1 MKNALSFGFFVWY
14 NIGRNS
20 RFTAGKI
27 RKATGF
33 KMREKK
39 PKNCRLNQVG
49 GQAVLEGV
57 MMKAGTRTATACRLP
72 SGSITVIPDEFV
84 SVRKKHK
91 ILNIPI
97 VRGVVN
103 FVEMLILSMK
113 TLTASAEVAASEEDD
128 APSKSA
134 FAAVSVVAT
143 VLGVLLAVALF
154 LFLPKVAVSGIERLF
169 NVSLGIWGAVI
180 EGAIK
185 ILFFLLYLVLVSLMP
200 DIRRTFEYHGAEHKS
215 IACYESGDELTP
227 ANAKKHTRFHPRCG
241 TSFLF
246 VMLALGIVI
255 GVLLRIFLPPEV
267 IGNHLLYTGIRLLVL
282 PLVVGIGFEYI
293 MFAGKH
299 DNIVTKIFS
308 APGLWFQRIT
318 TREPDESQ
326 LEVAI
331 TALKYAHIDAFPDFD
346 REAVTYRPK
355 EKAEDNGAEKNETL
369 AEDVPAEAPE
379 SAEAAPAEDKP
390 APEATEEAPAE
401 NTPDET
407 L

>member
-1 MKNALSFGFFVWY
+1 
-14 NIGRNS
+14 
-20 RFTAGKI
+20 
-27 RKATGF
+27 
-33 KMREKK
+33 MREKK

-72 SGSITVIPDEFV
+72 NGSIAVIPNEFV

-154 LFLPKVAVSGIERLF
+154 LFLPKVAVAGIETLF
-169 NVSLGIWGAVI
+169 NVSLGVWGAVI

-185 ILFFLLYLVLVSLMP
+185 IAFFLIYLVLVSLMP

-255 GVLLRIFLPPEV
+255 GVLLRIFLPESV

-331 TALKYAHIDAFPDFD
+331 TALMYAHIDAFPDFD
-346 REAVTYRPK
+346 REAVTYHPK
-355 EKAEDNGAEKNETL
+355 ENAEDDGAEKAETPV
-369 AEDVPAEAPE
+369 ED
-379 SAEAAPAEDKP
+379 APAETPKTPDAP
-390 APEATEEAPAE
+390 APEAAEEGLPSETDSAPEDAPAE
-401 NTPDET
+401 EKPDET

>member
-1 MKNALSFGFFVWY
+1 MK
-14 NIGRNS
+14 
-20 RFTAGKI
+20 T
-27 RKATGF
+27 
-33 KMREKK
+33 KK

-72 SGSITVIPDEFV
+72 SGAIAVIPDEFV

-97 VRGVVN
+97 LRGVIN

-154 LFLPKVAVSGIERLF
+154 LFLPKLAVSGIERLF
-169 NVSLGIWGAVI
+169 DVSLGVWGAVI

-185 ILFFLLYLVLVSLMP
+185 IAFFLLYLILVSLMP

-227 ANAKKHTRFHPRCG
+227 ANAKRHTRFHPRCG

-255 GVLLRIFLPPEV
+255 GVLLRIFLPASV
-267 IGNHLLYTGIRLLVL
+267 IENHLLYTGIRLLVL

-299 DNIVTKIFS
+299 DNFVTRVFS

-318 TREPDESQ
+318 TREPDEGQ

-346 REAVTYRPK
+346 RDAVTYHPK
-355 EKAEDNGAEKNETL
+355 EKAEEEPEK
-369 AEDVPAEAPE
+369 DAEANSADAPE
-379 SAEAAPAEDKP
+379 EDAPAQDAAPEDTEAASSAEE
-390 APEATEEAPAE
+390 
-401 NTPDET
+401 TPDGDAQKPDDA

>member
-1 MKNALSFGFFVWY
+1 M
-14 NIGRNS
+14 
-20 RFTAGKI
+20 
-27 RKATGF
+27 
-33 KMREKK
+33 MREKK

-180 EGAIK
+180 EGVIK
-185 ILFFLLYLVLVSLMP
+185 IAFFLIYLVLVSLMP

-379 SAEAAPAEDKP
+379 TAEAAPAEDKP
-390 APEATEEAPAE
+390 APEATEETPAE

>member
-1 MKNALSFGFFVWY
+1 
-14 NIGRNS
+14 
-20 RFTAGKI
+20 
-27 RKATGF
+27 
-33 KMREKK
+33 MREKK

-72 SGSITVIPDEFV
+72 SGTIAVVPDEFV

-97 VRGVVN
+97 VRGVIN
-103 FVEMLILSMK
+103 FVEMLMLSMK
-113 TLTASAEVAASEEDD
+113 TLTASAELAASEEDD

-134 FAAVSVVAT
+134 FTAVSAVAT
-143 VLGVLLAVALF
+143 VLGVALAVVLF
-154 LFLPKVAVSGIERLF
+154 LLLPKKAVSGLEWLF
-169 NVSLGIWGAVI
+169 NVRFGKVWSAVI
-180 EGAIK
+180 EGVIK
-185 ILFFLLYLVLVSLMP
+185 IAFFLLYLVLVSLMP

-255 GVLLRIFLPPEV
+255 GVLLRIFLPASV

-282 PLVVGIGFEYI
+282 PLVVGVGFEYI

-299 DNIVTKIFS
+299 DNIVTRIFS

-331 TALKYAHIDAFPDFD
+331 TALMYAHIDAFPDFD
-346 REAVTYRPK
+346 RDAVTYRPK
-355 EKAEDNGAEKNETL
+355 EKVEKDAEKP
-369 AEDVPAEAPE
+369 AEEAEAPE
-379 SAEAAPAEDKP
+379 EAKPAPEAETEPAEAAPAEDGDPK
-390 APEATEEAPAE
+390 
-401 NTPDET
+401 PDET
-407 L
+407 V

>member
-1 MKNALSFGFFVWY
+1 M
-14 NIGRNS
+14 
-20 RFTAGKI
+20 
-27 RKATGF
+27 RK
-33 KMREKK
+33 KK

-185 ILFFLLYLVLVSLMP
+185 IAFFLIYLVLVSLMP

-318 TREPDESQ
+318 TREPDEKQ

-331 TALKYAHIDAFPDFD
+331 TALKYAHIDAFPDYD

-355 EKAEDNGAEKNETL
+355 EKAEDAGAEKNETL

-379 SAEAAPAEDKP
+379 TAEAAPAEDKP

>member
-1 MKNALSFGFFVWY
+1 MK
-14 NIGRNS
+14 
-20 RFTAGKI
+20 
-27 RKATGF
+27 
-33 KMREKK
+33 EKK
-39 PKNCRLNQVG
+39 VKNCRLNQVG
-49 GQAVLEGV
+49 GEAVLEGV
-57 MMKAGTRTATACRLP
+57 MMKAGERTATACRLP
-72 SGSITVIPDEFV
+72 GGEIAVVPREFV
-84 SVRKKHK
+84 SARKKHK

-97 VRGVVN
+97 LRGIVN

-113 TLTASAEVAASEEDD
+113 TLTLSAEIAASEEDD

-143 VLGVLLAVALF
+143 VFGVLLAVALF
-154 LFLPKVAVSGIERLF
+154 LFLPKLAVGGIERLF
-169 NVSLGIWGAVI
+169 DVSLGVWGAVI

-255 GVLLRIFLPPEV
+255 GVLLRVFLPAKV
-267 IGNHLLYTGIRLLVL
+267 IDNHLLYTGIRLLVL

-299 DNIVTKIFS
+299 DNVLTRILS

-331 TALKYAHIDAFPDFD
+331 TALKYAHVDAFPDFD
-346 REAVTYRPK
+346 RDAVTYRPK
-355 EKAEDNGAEKNETL
+355 EKDEGSPEEGADAKPAEETPENGSGAENDAPDGGETASDDAL
-369 AEDVPAEAPE
+369 
-379 SAEAAPAEDKP
+379 
-390 APEATEEAPAE
+390 
-401 NTPDET
+401 
-407 L
+407 

>member
-1 MKNALSFGFFVWY
+1 MK
-14 NIGRNS
+14 
-20 RFTAGKI
+20 
-27 RKATGF
+27 
-33 KMREKK
+33 EKK

-49 GQAVLEGV
+49 GEAVLEGV
-57 MMKAGTRTATACRLP
+57 MMKAGERTATACRLP
-72 SGSITVIPDEFV
+72 SGAITVIPGEFV
-84 SVRKKHK
+84 SARKKHK

-103 FVEMLILSMK
+103 FVEMLMLSMK

-143 VLGVLLAVALF
+143 ILGVVLAVALF
-154 LFLPKVAVSGIERLF
+154 LFLPKIAVAGIEKLF
-169 NVSLGIWGAVI
+169 GVSLGLWGAVI

-200 DIRRTFEYHGAEHKS
+200 DIRRTFEYHGAEHNS
-215 IACYESGDELTP
+215 IACYEAGDELTP

-255 GVLLRIFLPPEV
+255 GVLLRIFLPGSV

-331 TALKYAHIDAFPDFD
+331 TALKYAHIAAFPDFERD
-346 REAVTYRPK
+346 PLTYRPK
-355 EKAEDNGAEKNETL
+355 EKAVDNGAENAETPV
-369 AEDVPAEAPE
+369 EDAPAEAPTVE
-379 SAEAAPAEDKP
+379 EAAPAEAEA
-390 APEATEEAPAE
+390 APEAPAE
-401 NTPDET
+401 GAAEPGDVKSDET

>member
-1 MKNALSFGFFVWY
+1 
-14 NIGRNS
+14 
-20 RFTAGKI
+20 
-27 RKATGF
+27 
-33 KMREKK
+33 MREKK

-72 SGSITVIPDEFV
+72 SGAITVVPDEFV

-103 FVEMLILSMK
+103 FVEMLMLSMK

-180 EGAIK
+180 EGFIK
-185 ILFFLLYLVLVSLMP
+185 IAFFLIYLILVSLMP
-200 DIRRTFEYHGAEHKS
+200 DIKRTFEYHGAEHKS

-255 GVLLRIFLPPEV
+255 GVLLRIFLPASV

-331 TALKYAHIDAFPDFD
+331 TALMYAHIDAFPDYD
-346 REAVTYRPK
+346 RDAVTYRPK
-355 EKAEDNGAEKNETL
+355 EKAENKE
-369 AEDVPAEAPE
+369 E
-379 SAEAAPAEDKP
+379 SAEAPDASPAED
-390 APEATEEAPAE
+390 APEKADEASAETEARPADAADVDEAK
-401 NTPDET
+401 PDET
-407 L
+407 V

>member
-1 MKNALSFGFFVWY
+1 MMK
-14 NIGRNS
+14 
-20 RFTAGKI
+20 
-27 RKATGF
+27 
-33 KMREKK
+33 EKK

-72 SGSITVIPDEFV
+72 GGSITVIPDEFV

-180 EGAIK
+180 EGVIK
-185 ILFFLLYLVLVSLMP
+185 IAFFLIYLVLVSLMP

-331 TALKYAHIDAFPDFD
+331 TALMYAHIDAFPDFD
-346 REAVTYRPK
+346 REAVTYHPK
-355 EKAEDNGAEKNETL
+355 EKAEDKGAEKTETP
-369 AEDVPAEAPE
+369 AEDAPAEAQAP
-379 SAEAAPAEDKP
+379 AEATSAEDKP
-390 APEATEEAPAE
+390 APAKEETPSKAEAAPDEVPAE
-401 NTPDET
+401 DKPDET

>member
-1 MKNALSFGFFVWY
+1 MRAFLENALYFGAFLCY
-14 NIGRNS
+14 NMVGSAPGPGRRDKES
-20 RFTAGKI
+20 DGRDMK
-27 RKATGF
+27 
-33 KMREKK
+33 EKK
-39 PKNCRLNQVG
+39 VKNCRLNQVG
-49 GQAVLEGV
+49 GEAVLEGV
-57 MMKAGTRTATACRLP
+57 MMKAGERTATACRLP
-72 SGSITVIPDEFV
+72 GGEIAVVPREFV
-84 SVRKKHK
+84 SARKKHK

-97 VRGVVN
+97 LRGIVN

-113 TLTASAEVAASEEDD
+113 TLTLSAEIAASEEDD

-143 VLGVLLAVALF
+143 VFGVLLAVALF
-154 LFLPKVAVSGIERLF
+154 LFLPKLAVGGIERLF
-169 NVSLGIWGAVI
+169 DVSLGVWGAVI

-255 GVLLRIFLPPEV
+255 GVLLRVFLPAKV
-267 IGNHLLYTGIRLLVL
+267 IDNHLLYTGIRLLVL

-299 DNIVTKIFS
+299 DNVLTRILS

-331 TALKYAHIDAFPDFD
+331 TALKYAHVDAFPDFD
-346 REAVTYRPK
+346 RDAVTYRPK
-355 EKAEDNGAEKNETL
+355 EKDEGSPEEGADAKPAEETPENGSGAENDAPDGGETASDDAL
-369 AEDVPAEAPE
+369 
-379 SAEAAPAEDKP
+379 
-390 APEATEEAPAE
+390 
-401 NTPDET
+401 
-407 L
+407 

>member
-1 MKNALSFGFFVWY
+1 MK
-14 NIGRNS
+14 
-20 RFTAGKI
+20 T
-27 RKATGF
+27 
-33 KMREKK
+33 KK

-72 SGSITVIPDEFV
+72 SGAITVIPDEFV

-97 VRGVVN
+97 LRGVIN

-154 LFLPKVAVSGIERLF
+154 LFLPKLAVSGIERLF
-169 NVSLGIWGAVI
+169 DVSLGVWGAVI

-185 ILFFLLYLVLVSLMP
+185 IAFFLLYLILVSLMP

-227 ANAKKHTRFHPRCG
+227 ANAKRHTRFHPRCG

-255 GVLLRIFLPPEV
+255 GVLLRIFLPASV
-267 IGNHLLYTGIRLLVL
+267 IENHLLYTGIRLLVL
-282 PLVVGIGFEYI
+282 PLVVGVGFEYI

-299 DNIVTKIFS
+299 DNVVTRVFS

-318 TREPDESQ
+318 TREPDEGQ

-346 REAVTYRPK
+346 RDAVTYRPK
-355 EKAEDNGAEKNETL
+355 EKAEEEPEK
-369 AEDVPAEAPE
+369 DAEANSADAPE
-379 SAEAAPAEDKP
+379 EDTPAKDAAPEDTEAASSAEE
-390 APEATEEAPAE
+390 
-401 NTPDET
+401 TPDGDAQKPDDA

>member
-1 MKNALSFGFFVWY
+1 
-14 NIGRNS
+14 
-20 RFTAGKI
+20 
-27 RKATGF
+27 
-33 KMREKK
+33 MRTKK

-72 SGSITVIPDEFV
+72 SGGIAVIPGEFV

-91 ILNIPI
+91 ILNLPI
-97 VRGVVN
+97 LRGVIN
-103 FVEMLILSMK
+103 FVEMLVLSMK

-134 FAAVSVVAT
+134 FAAVSAAAT
-143 VLGVLLAVALF
+143 ILGVVLAVALF
-154 LFLPKVAVSGIERLF
+154 LFLPKVAVAGIEKLF
-169 NVSLGIWGAVI
+169 GVSLGVWGAVI

-185 ILFFLLYLVLVSLMP
+185 IAFFLIYLILVSLMP
-200 DIRRTFEYHGAEHKS
+200 DIRRTFAYHGAEHKS
-215 IACYESGDELTP
+215 IACYEAGDEPTP

-255 GVLLRIFLPPEV
+255 GVLLRIFLPASV

-299 DNIVTKIFS
+299 DNVLTRILS

-318 TREPDESQ
+318 TREPDEEQ

-331 TALKYAHIDAFPDFD
+331 TALMYAHIDAFPDYD
-346 REAVTYRPK
+346 RDAVTYRPK
-355 EKAEDNGAEKNETL
+355 KKAEGEPAKEAETDGAAETT
-369 AEDVPAEAPE
+369 ASEEETPAEETPTDEAGETPAADAPDN
-379 SAEAAPAEDKP
+379 SAPKSDDA
-390 APEATEEAPAE
+390 
-401 NTPDET
+401 

>member
-1 MKNALSFGFFVWY
+1 
-14 NIGRNS
+14 
-20 RFTAGKI
+20 
-27 RKATGF
+27 
-33 KMREKK
+33 MREKK

-72 SGSITVIPDEFV
+72 SGSIAVIPNEFV

-154 LFLPKVAVSGIERLF
+154 LFLPKVAVAGIETLF
-169 NVSLGIWGAVI
+169 NVSLGVWGAVI

-185 ILFFLLYLVLVSLMP
+185 IAFFLIYLVLVSLMP

-255 GVLLRIFLPPEV
+255 GVLLRIFLPESV

-331 TALKYAHIDAFPDFD
+331 TALMYAHIDAFPDFD
-346 REAVTYRPK
+346 REAVTYHPK
-355 EKAEDNGAEKNETL
+355 EKAEDDGAEKAETPV
-369 AEDVPAEAPE
+369 ED
-379 SAEAAPAEDKP
+379 APAETPKTPDAP
-390 APEATEEAPAE
+390 APEAAEEGLPSETAPAPEDAPAE
-401 NTPDET
+401 EKPDET

>member
-1 MKNALSFGFFVWY
+1 MKP
-14 NIGRNS
+14 
-20 RFTAGKI
+20 
-27 RKATGF
+27 
-33 KMREKK
+33 KK
-39 PKNCRLNQVG
+39 EKNCRLNQVG

-57 MMKAGTRTATACRLP
+57 MMKAGSRTATACRLANGEIVVAP
-72 SGSITVIPDEFV
+72 KEFV

-97 VRGVVN
+97 LRGIVN
-103 FVEMLILSMK
+103 FVEMLILSMS
-113 TLTASAEVAASEEDD
+113 TLTLSAEVAASDEDD

-143 VLGVLLAVALF
+143 VFGVLLAVVLF
-154 LFLPKVAVSGIERLF
+154 LYLPKLAVAGIERF
-169 NVSLGIWGAVI
+169 SGSLGVWGAVI
-180 EGAIK
+180 EGFVK
-185 ILFFLLYLVLVSLMP
+185 IAFFLIYLFLVSLMP
-200 DIRRTFEYHGAEHKS
+200 DIKRTFEYHGAEHKS
-215 IACYESGDELTP
+215 IACYEAGDELTP
-227 ANAKKHTRFHPRCG
+227 ENAKKHTRFHPRCG

-255 GVLLRIFLPPEV
+255 GVLLRIFLPDPV
-267 IGNHLLYTGIRLLVL
+267 IGNHLLYTAIRLLVL

-299 DNIVTKIFS
+299 DNVLTKILS

-331 TALKYAHIDAFPDFD
+331 AALKYAHIDAFPDYD

-355 EKAEDNGAEKNETL
+355 EKTEKDAAETETP
-369 AEDVPAEAPE
+369 AGDAPAGEAPEAEAP
-379 SAEAAPAEDKP
+379 
-390 APEATEEAPAE
+390 APEDAPEDGATDK
-401 NTPDET
+401 PDET
-407 L
+407 V

>member
-1 MKNALSFGFFVWY
+1 
-14 NIGRNS
+14 
-20 RFTAGKI
+20 
-27 RKATGF
+27 
-33 KMREKK
+33 MREKK
-39 PKNCRLNQVG
+39 SKNCRLNQVG

-72 SGSITVIPDEFV
+72 SGAITVVPDEFV

-97 VRGVVN
+97 VRGVIN

-113 TLTASAEVAASEEDD
+113 TLTASAEIAASEEDD

-134 FAAVSVVAT
+134 FAAVSVIAT

-154 LFLPKVAVSGIERLF
+154 LFLPKKAVSGLEWLF
-169 NVSLGIWGAVI
+169 NVSFGNVAGAVI
-180 EGAIK
+180 EGCIK
-185 ILFFLLYLVLVSLMP
+185 IALFLLYLILVSLMP

-215 IACYESGDELTP
+215 IACYEAGDELTP
-227 ANAKKHTRFHPRCG
+227 ENAKKHTRFHPRCG

-246 VMLALGIVI
+246 VMLALGIVV
-255 GVLLRIFLPPEV
+255 GVLLRIFLPREV
-267 IGNHLLYTGIRLLVL
+267 IGNDLLYTGIRLLVL
-282 PLVVGIGFEYI
+282 PLVVGVGFEYI

-346 REAVTYRPK
+346 RDAVTYRPK
-355 EKAEDNGAEKNETL
+355 EKAKKEADENAANAE
-369 AEDVPAEAPE
+369 PAEE
-379 SAEAAPAEDKP
+379 NP
-390 APEATEEAPAE
+390 APEAVESPTVEAEANPVEEETAPAE
-401 NTPDET
+401 EGGEPKPDDA

>member
-1 MKNALSFGFFVWY
+1 MK
-14 NIGRNS
+14 
-20 RFTAGKI
+20 
-27 RKATGF
+27 
-33 KMREKK
+33 EKK

-57 MMKAGTRTATACRLP
+57 MMKAGSRTATACRLP
-72 SGSITVIPDEFV
+72 SGSIAVVPDEFV

-91 ILNIPI
+91 ILNVPI

-143 VLGVLLAVALF
+143 ALGVLLAVALF

-169 NVSLGIWGAVI
+169 NVSLGVWGAVI

-185 ILFFLLYLVLVSLMP
+185 IAFFLIYLVVVSLMP

-215 IACYESGDELTP
+215 IACYESGDDLTP

-267 IGNHLLYTGIRLLVL
+267 IGNHFLYTGIRLLVL

-331 TALKYAHIDAFPDFD
+331 TALMYAHVDAFPDFD
-346 REAVTYRPK
+346 REAVTYHPK
-355 EKAEDNGAEKNETL
+355 EKAEDKDAKEAETP
-369 AEDVPAEAPE
+369 AEDAPAVEKTPSE
-379 SAEAAPAEDKP
+379 QSPDAEAA
-390 APEATEEAPAE
+390 APEAADSSAAEPEAAQSDAPAE
-401 NTPDET
+401 SNPDET
-407 L
+407 V

>member
-1 MKNALSFGFFVWY
+1 
-14 NIGRNS
+14 
-20 RFTAGKI
+20 
-27 RKATGF
+27 
-33 KMREKK
+33 MREKK

-72 SGSITVIPDEFV
+72 SGAITVVPDEFV

-97 VRGVVN
+97 VRGVIN
-103 FVEMLILSMK
+103 FVEMLMLSMK
-113 TLTASAEVAASEEDD
+113 TLTASAELAASEEDD

-134 FAAVSVVAT
+134 FTAVSAVAT

-154 LFLPKVAVSGIERLF
+154 LFLPKVAVAGIEKLF
-169 NVSLGIWGAVI
+169 RVSLGIWGAVI
-180 EGAIK
+180 EGFIK
-185 ILFFLLYLVLVSLMP
+185 IAFFLLYLILVSLMP

-246 VMLALGIVI
+246 VMLSLGIVI
-255 GVLLRIFLPPEV
+255 GVLLRIFLPPE
-267 IGNHLLYTGIRLLVL
+267 IINRHLLYTGIRLLVL
-282 PLVVGIGFEYI
+282 PLVVGVGFEYI

-331 TALKYAHIDAFPDFD
+331 TALMYAHIDAFPDFD
-346 REAVTYRPK
+346 RDAVTYRPK
-355 EKAEDNGAEKNETL
+355 EKGEGAPEEG
-369 AEDVPAEAPE
+369 APE
-379 SAEAAPAEDKP
+379 SGSAAEKMKKDSPDASSVIELSEDNYRILP
-390 APEATEEAPAE
+390 NE
-401 NTPDET
+401 NSNNDDA

>member
-1 MKNALSFGFFVWY
+1 MK
-14 NIGRNS
+14 
-20 RFTAGKI
+20 
-27 RKATGF
+27 
-33 KMREKK
+33 EKK

-49 GQAVLEGV
+49 GEAVLEGV
-57 MMKAGTRTATACRLP
+57 MMKAGERTATACRLP
-72 SGSITVIPDEFV
+72 SGAITVIPGEFV
-84 SVRKKHK
+84 SARKKHK

-103 FVEMLILSMK
+103 FVEMLMLSMK

-128 APSKSA
+128 APAKSA

-143 VLGVLLAVALF
+143 ILGVVLAVALF
-154 LFLPKVAVSGIERLF
+154 LFLPKIAVAGIERLF
-169 NVSLGIWGAVI
+169 DVSLGLWGAVI

-215 IACYESGDELTP
+215 IACYEAGDELTP

-255 GVLLRIFLPPEV
+255 GVLLRIFLPGSV

-331 TALKYAHIDAFPDFD
+331 TALKYAHIAAFPDFERD
-346 REAVTYRPK
+346 PLTYRPK
-355 EKAEDNGAEKNETL
+355 EKAVDNGAENAETPV
-369 AEDVPAEAPE
+369 EDAPAEAPTVE
-379 SAEAAPAEDKP
+379 ETAPAEAEAAP
-390 APEATEEAPAE
+390 EAPAE
-401 NTPDET
+401 GAAEPGDVKSDET

>member
-1 MKNALSFGFFVWY
+1 
-14 NIGRNS
+14 
-20 RFTAGKI
+20 
-27 RKATGF
+27 
-33 KMREKK
+33 MREKK

-72 SGSITVIPDEFV
+72 SGTITVVPDEFI

-97 VRGVVN
+97 VRGVIN

-180 EGAIK
+180 EGFIK
-185 ILFFLLYLVLVSLMP
+185 IAFFLLYLILVSLMP

-215 IACYESGDELTP
+215 IACYEAGDELTP
-227 ANAKKHTRFHPRCG
+227 ENAKKHTRFHPRCG

-255 GVLLRIFLPPEV
+255 GVLLRIFLPESV

-282 PLVVGIGFEYI
+282 PLVVGVGFEYI

-299 DNIVTKIFS
+299 DNVVTKIFS

-331 TALKYAHIDAFPDFD
+331 TALMYAHIDAFPDFD
-346 REAVTYRPK
+346 RDAVTYRPK
-355 EKAEDNGAEKNETL
+355 EKAEKEA
-369 AEDVPAEAPE
+369 AEAPE
-379 SAEAAPAEDKP
+379 EAQTETTATPAEADEPASETEPAEAAEPKS
-390 APEATEEAPAE
+390 
-401 NTPDET
+401 DET

>member
-1 MKNALSFGFFVWY
+1 MK
-14 NIGRNS
+14 
-20 RFTAGKI
+20 
-27 RKATGF
+27 
-33 KMREKK
+33 EKK
-39 PKNCRLNQVG
+39 MKNCRLNQVG

-57 MMKAGTRTATACRLP
+57 MMKAGTRTATACRRA
-72 SGSITVIPDEFV
+72 SGEIVVAPKEFV
-84 SVRKKHK
+84 SARKKHK

-97 VRGVVN
+97 LRGIVN
-103 FVEMLILSMK
+103 FVEMMILSMS
-113 TLTASAEVAASEEDD
+113 TLTLSAEVAASDEDD

-143 VLGVLLAVALF
+143 VFGVLLAVVLF
-154 LFLPKVAVSGIERLF
+154 LYLPKLAVAGIERLF
-169 NVSLGIWGAVI
+169 SVSLGVWGAVI
-180 EGAIK
+180 EGFIK
-185 ILFFLLYLVLVSLMP
+185 IAFFLLYLFLVSLMP
-200 DIRRTFEYHGAEHKS
+200 DIKRTFEYHGAEHKS
-215 IACYESGDELTP
+215 IACYEAGDELTP

-255 GVLLRIFLPPEV
+255 GVLLRIFLPGSV

-331 TALKYAHIDAFPDFD
+331 TALKYAHITAFPDFERD
-346 REAVTYRPK
+346 PLTYRPK
-355 EKAEDNGAEKNETL
+355 EKAVDNGAENAETPV
-369 AEDVPAEAPE
+369 EDAPAEAPTVE
-379 SAEAAPAEDKP
+379 EAAPAEAEA
-390 APEATEEAPAE
+390 APEAPAE
-401 NTPDET
+401 GASEPGDVKSDET

>member
-1 MKNALSFGFFVWY
+1 
-14 NIGRNS
+14 
-20 RFTAGKI
+20 
-27 RKATGF
+27 
-33 KMREKK
+33 MREKK
-39 PKNCRLNQVG
+39 PNNCRLNQVG

-72 SGSITVIPDEFV
+72 SGTITVVSDEFV

-91 ILNIPI
+91 ILNLPI
-97 VRGVVN
+97 LRGVIN

-154 LFLPKVAVSGIERLF
+154 LFLPKLAVSGIERLF
-169 NVSLGIWGAVI
+169 GVSLGVWGAVI

-185 ILFFLLYLVLVSLMP
+185 IAFFLIYLILVSLMP

-215 IACYESGDELTP
+215 IACYEAGDELTP
-227 ANAKKHTRFHPRCG
+227 ENAKKHTRFHPRCG

-255 GVLLRIFLPPEV
+255 GVLLRVFLPDGV

-282 PLVVGIGFEYI
+282 PLVVGVGFEYI

-299 DNIVTKIFS
+299 DNFLTRILS

-318 TREPDESQ
+318 TREPDEGQ

-346 REAVTYRPK
+346 RDALTYRPK
-355 EKAEDNGAEKNETL
+355 EKVEGEKT
-369 AEDVPAEAPE
+369 VEAG
-379 SAEAAPAEDKP
+379 S
-390 APEATEEAPAE
+390 
-401 NTPDET
+401 PDET
-407 L
+407 GSGEDASDETADAEPQEDAAPDEKPETDDAL

>member
-1 MKNALSFGFFVWY
+1 M
-14 NIGRNS
+14 
-20 RFTAGKI
+20 
-27 RKATGF
+27 
-33 KMREKK
+33 MREKK

-72 SGSITVIPDEFV
+72 GGSITVIPDEFV

-113 TLTASAEVAASEEDD
+113 TLTASAEVAAAEEDD

-180 EGAIK
+180 EGVIK
-185 ILFFLLYLVLVSLMP
+185 IAFFLIYLVLVSLMP
-200 DIRRTFEYHGAEHKS
+200 DIRRTFEYHGAGHKS

-299 DNIVTKIFS
+299 DNIVTRIFS

-331 TALKYAHIDAFPDFD
+331 TALMYAHIDAFPDFD
-346 REAVTYRPK
+346 REAVTYHPK
-355 EKAEDNGAEKNETL
+355 DKTEDKGAEKTETP
-369 AEDVPAEAPE
+369 AEDAPADAQAP
-379 SAEAAPAEDKP
+379 AEAAPAEDKP
-390 APEATEEAPAE
+390 APAKEETPSKAEAAPDEVPAE
-401 NTPDET
+401 DKPDET

>member
-1 MKNALSFGFFVWY
+1 MK
-14 NIGRNS
+14 
-20 RFTAGKI
+20 
-27 RKATGF
+27 
-33 KMREKK
+33 EKK
-39 PKNCRLNQVG
+39 VKNCRLNQVG
-49 GQAVLEGV
+49 GEAVLEGV
-57 MMKAGTRTATACRLP
+57 MMKAGTRTATACRLQ
-72 SGSITVIPDEFV
+72 SGKIVVVPKEFV

-91 ILNIPI
+91 ILNLPI
-97 VRGVVN
+97 LRGIVN
-103 FVEMLILSMK
+103 FVEMLILSMR
-113 TLTASAEVAASEEDD
+113 TLTLSAEVAASEEDD

-143 VLGVLLAVALF
+143 VVGVLLAVALF
-154 LFLPKVAVSGIERLF
+154 LYLPKLAVGGIERLF
-169 NVSLGIWGAVI
+169 DVSLGVWGAVI
-180 EGAIK
+180 EGFIK
-185 ILFFLLYLVLVSLMP
+185 IAFFLLYLFLVSLMP
-200 DIRRTFEYHGAEHKS
+200 DIKRTFEYHGAEHKS
-215 IACYESGDELTP
+215 IACYEAGDELTP

-299 DNIVTKIFS
+299 DNIVTRIFS

-318 TREPDESQ
+318 TREPDEKQ

-331 TALKYAHIDAFPDFD
+331 TALKYAHIDAFPDYD

-379 SAEAAPAEDKP
+379 TAEAAPAEDKP

>member
-1 MKNALSFGFFVWY
+1 M
-14 NIGRNS
+14 
-20 RFTAGKI
+20 
-27 RKATGF
+27 
-33 KMREKK
+33 MREKK

-72 SGSITVIPDEFV
+72 GGSITVIPDEFV

-97 VRGVVN
+97 VRGVIN
-103 FVEMLILSMK
+103 FVEMLMLSMK
-113 TLTASAEVAASEEDD
+113 TLTASAEIAASEEDD

-134 FAAVSVVAT
+134 FTAVSAVAT

-154 LFLPKVAVSGIERLF
+154 LFLPKVAVAGIEKLF
-169 NVSLGIWGAVI
+169 RVSLGIWGAVI
-180 EGAIK
+180 EGFIK
-185 ILFFLLYLVLVSLMP
+185 IAFFLLYLILVSLMP

-255 GVLLRIFLPPEV
+255 GVLLRIFLPASV

-282 PLVVGIGFEYI
+282 PLVVGVGFEYI

-299 DNIVTKIFS
+299 DNIVTRIFS

-331 TALKYAHIDAFPDFD
+331 TALMYAHVDAFPDFD
-346 REAVTYRPK
+346 RDAVTYRPK
-355 EKAEDNGAEKNETL
+355 EKAEKDAEKP
-369 AEDVPAEAPE
+369 AEEAEEAPE
-379 SAEAAPAEDKP
+379 KAKPATEAETEPAEAAPAEDGDHKS
-390 APEATEEAPAE
+390 
-401 NTPDET
+401 DET

>member
-1 MKNALSFGFFVWY
+1 MDGSTEKRSKDKESDGLFTMK
-14 NIGRNS
+14 
-20 RFTAGKI
+20 
-27 RKATGF
+27 
-33 KMREKK
+33 MKK

-72 SGSITVIPDEFV
+72 SGAITVIPDEFV

-97 VRGVVN
+97 LRGVIN

-143 VLGVLLAVALF
+143 ILGVVLAVALF
-154 LFLPKVAVSGIERLF
+154 LFLPKIAVAGIEKLF
-169 NVSLGIWGAVI
+169 DVSLGVWGAVI

-185 ILFFLLYLVLVSLMP
+185 IAFFLLYLILVSLMP

-255 GVLLRIFLPPEV
+255 GVLLRIFLPASV

-282 PLVVGIGFEYI
+282 PLVVGVGFEYI

-299 DNIVTKIFS
+299 DNFLTRILS

-318 TREPDESQ
+318 TREPDEGQ

-331 TALKYAHIDAFPDFD
+331 TALKYAHVDAFPDFD
-346 REAVTYRPK
+346 RDAVTYRPK
-355 EKAEDNGAEKNETL
+355 EKAEDEPAKEAATDGA
-369 AEDVPAEAPE
+369 AEEPVPAEEPAQNE
-379 SAEAAPAEDKP
+379 AEATPAEDAPDGDEPKP
-390 APEATEEAPAE
+390 DDA
-401 NTPDET
+401 

>member
-1 MKNALSFGFFVWY
+1 
-14 NIGRNS
+14 
-20 RFTAGKI
+20 
-27 RKATGF
+27 
-33 KMREKK
+33 
-39 PKNCRLNQVG
+39 
-49 GQAVLEGV
+49 

-72 SGSITVIPDEFV
+72 SGSIAVIPDEFV

-154 LFLPKVAVSGIERLF
+154 LFLPKVAVAGIETLF
-169 NVSLGIWGAVI
+169 SVSLGVWGAVI

-185 ILFFLLYLVLVSLMP
+185 IAFFLIYLVLVSLMP

-227 ANAKKHTRFHPRCG
+227 ANAKRHTRFHPRCG

-255 GVLLRIFLPPEV
+255 GVLLRIFLPESV

-331 TALKYAHIDAFPDFD
+331 TALMYAHIDAFPDFD
-346 REAVTYRPK
+346 RDAVTYRPNQKK
-355 EKAEDNGAEKNETL
+355 EDSTPG
-369 AEDVPAEAPE
+369 DVIELPKE
-379 SAEAAPAEDKP
+379 SYRILP
-390 APEATEEAPAE
+390 TEAPAAE
-401 NTPDET
+401 TEDAAPEKEAETPDGDAPDGGET
-407 L
+407 PDANDAL

>member
-1 MKNALSFGFFVWY
+1 MK
-14 NIGRNS
+14 
-20 RFTAGKI
+20 
-27 RKATGF
+27 
-33 KMREKK
+33 EKK
-39 PKNCRLNQVG
+39 VKNCRLNQVG
-49 GQAVLEGV
+49 GEAVLEGV
-57 MMKAGTRTATACRLP
+57 MMKAGTRTATACRLQ
-72 SGSITVIPDEFV
+72 SGKVVVVPKEFV

-91 ILNIPI
+91 ILNLPI
-97 VRGVVN
+97 LRGIVN
-103 FVEMLILSMK
+103 FVEMLILSMR
-113 TLTASAEVAASEEDD
+113 TLTLSAEVAASEEDD

-143 VLGVLLAVALF
+143 VIGVLLAVALF
-154 LFLPKVAVSGIERLF
+154 LFLPKLAVGGIERLF
-169 NVSLGIWGAVI
+169 DVSLGLWGAVI
-180 EGAIK
+180 EGFIK

-215 IACYESGDELTP
+215 IACYESGDDLTP

-246 VMLALGIVI
+246 VMLALGIII
-255 GVLLRIFLPPEV
+255 GVVLRVVLPASV

-299 DNIVTKIFS
+299 DNIATRILS

-331 TALKYAHIDAFPDFD
+331 TALKYAHVDAFPDFD
-346 REAVTYRPK
+346 RDAVTYRPK
-355 EKAEDNGAEKNETL
+355 EKGEGAPEEG
-369 AEDVPAEAPE
+369 APE
-379 SAEAAPAEDKP
+379 SGS
-390 APEATEEAPAE
+390 ATEKVKKDSPDASSVIELSEDNYRILPNE
-401 NTPDET
+401 NSNNDDA